1 MLLVGPPGSGK
12 THFVLSAV
20 EAALRE
26 GRDRNT
32 VLIVPTASMAEHLIN
47 TLARRGVAVPTRV
60 VRTIAAFVNDLT
72 PELTEAEPAVESW
85 LLQGLLEEANSP
97 AFREIAE
104 RDGFRAQVLAV
115 MRELMSAD
123 CDPRVLKP
131 FTKTLHQAEFLKL
144 FDAFQQQLRD
154 KGYAI
159 YGEKHRQA
167 ADRIRREGLG
177 DITEVYLDGFFQLS
191 TGEHRLISALAER
204 ADKLVATVPAGVEST
219 YPDLPVERLETINRP
234 RPTAQVV
241 KSRSPEHE
249 IEDIARRILEA
260 NRPFH
265 ECGVVVRT
273 PEVYGPLIETVFERF
288 GIPFRMRAAA
298 PLAGHGA
305 VSYLRE
311 LLRGI
316 AEGFSEIAMLA
327 LLGRQWCPVGL
338 TAEADTYD
346 FEVRKKLPGGGIEF
360 LLRQAERFPKVENFL
375 KGLTAFKNWP
385 REKRPAALWKE
396 RVCDL
401 QQRYLRLPEVTDG
414 LSMPEVLEIR
424 CAARAMQGFAQ
435 AAEQAA
441 KLWPESEIIAFGDYF
456 DALGL
461 CLDTTPLPVS
471 DGRRNVVNV
480 ITVYEARQWELP
492 VVFVCGL
499 IEKQFPQ
506 HPTQDLFFSNADRGR
521 MKERGIPLRTLAER
535 EEEERFL
542 FEVATTRATESLF
555 LTYPESDEGGRV
567 NIRSFFIETSKD
579 DDASAPNVRVQQTP
593 ADFEEPRQAS
603 LAVEDVRNSI
613 VARHGHFR
621 PSSIETYLKCPFL
634 FFGQQTLKL
643 EGSPEAPEWRI
654 NHLLAGTIVHET
666 LRQWANAPEMPIA
679 EVLADVFG
687 EVCERESI
695 QPSFRTAV
703 TFNNMRADLEAFAR
717 EERERLGP
725 DVRERLFET
734 TVEFVEEEAGDE
746 SFQVRGRIDRY
757 ELFEENLAVVVDYK
771 YSAKAGM
778 EKLIK
783 AHNEGRLVQGAL
795 YLTGL
800 EQVRGVKPAGI
811 RYLGLRGD
819 VNRIGWVSTELGEAA
834 VSGKERSVSPEEL
847 REILQ
852 NAQEITARA
861 VEEIRSGRMEA
872 APYDL
877 DPCRRYCEMR
887 DVCRIRP

>member
-1 MLLVGPPGSGK
+1 M
-12 THFVLSAV
+12 
-20 EAALRE
+20 
-26 GRDRNT
+26 
-32 VLIVPTASMAEHLIN
+32 
-47 TLARRGVAVPTRV
+47 
-60 VRTIAAFVNDLT
+60 
-72 PELTEAEPAVESW
+72 
-85 LLQGLLEEANSP
+85 
-97 AFREIAE
+97 
-104 RDGFRAQVLAV
+104 
-115 MRELMSAD
+115 
-123 CDPRVLKP
+123 
-131 FTKTLHQAEFLKL
+131 
-144 FDAFQQQLRD
+144 
-154 KGYAI
+154 I

-167 ADRIRREGLG
+167 AEQVRSHGLG
-177 DITEVYLDGFFQLS
+177 DIKEVYLDGFFQLS
-191 TGEHRLISALAER
+191 AGEHRLISALAEH
-204 ADKLVATVPAGVEST
+204 AGKLVAAVPAGFEAT
-219 YPDLPVERLETINRP
+219 YPNLPVERLKTVNRP
-234 RPTAQVV
+234 RPTPQVV

-249 IEDIARRILEA
+249 IEDIARRILETK
-260 NRPFH
+260 RPFH

-288 GIPFRMRAAA
+288 GIPFRMRTAA
-298 PLAGHGA
+298 PLASHGA

-316 AEGFSEIAMLA
+316 RQGFDETSMLG

-338 TAEADTYD
+338 TPEADAYD
-346 FEVRKKLPGGGIEF
+346 FEVRKRLPGGGIEF
-360 LLRQAERFPKVENFL
+360 LLRQAERFPKVEGFL
-375 KGLTAFKNWP
+375 KGLTAFESWP
-385 REKRPAALWKE
+385 RERHPAAGWRE

-401 QQRYLRLPEVTDG
+401 QQRYLQLPEVTDG
-414 LSMPEVLEIR
+414 LSMPQVLEIR
-424 CAARAMQGFAQ
+424 RAGRALQGFAQ
-435 AAEQAA
+435 TAEQAA
-441 KLWPESEIIAFGDYF
+441 KLWPESESVSFADYL

-461 CLDTTPLPVS
+461 YLDTTPLPVS

-480 ITVYEARQWELP
+480 LTVYEARQWELP

-499 IEKQFPQ
+499 VEKQFPQ
-506 HPTQDLFFSNADRGR
+506 HPTQDLFFSDSDRRR
-521 MKERGIPLRTLAER
+521 MKEQGIPLRTLAER

-555 LTYPESDEGGRV
+555 LTYPESDEGSRV

-579 DDASAPNVRVQQTP
+579 DDASAPNVRVKQQP
-593 ADFEEPRQAS
+593 SDFEESHQERLQ
-603 LAVEDVRNSI
+603 VEGVKESML
-613 VARHGHFR
+613 ARHARFR
-621 PSSIETYLKCPFL
+621 PSGIETYLKCPFL
-634 FFGQQTLKL
+634 FFGQQTLEL
-643 EGSPEAPEWRI
+643 QGSPEAPEWRI

-666 LRQWANAPEMPIA
+666 LRLWSNAPETPIA
-679 EVLADVFG
+679 DVLAEVFS
-687 EVCERESI
+687 ETCEQESI

-717 EERERLGP
+717 EEQERLGP
-725 DVRERLFET
+725 EVRERLFET

-778 EKLIK
+778 DRLLK
-783 AHNEGRLVQGAL
+783 AHEEGRLVQGAL

-819 VNRIGWVSTELGEAA
+819 VNRIGWVSTELGDETL
-834 VSGKERSVSPEEL
+834 SGKEQPVSPDEL

-852 NAQEITARA
+852 RAQQITARA
-861 VEEIRSGRMEA
+861 VEEIRAGRMKA
-872 APYDL
+872 DPYDL